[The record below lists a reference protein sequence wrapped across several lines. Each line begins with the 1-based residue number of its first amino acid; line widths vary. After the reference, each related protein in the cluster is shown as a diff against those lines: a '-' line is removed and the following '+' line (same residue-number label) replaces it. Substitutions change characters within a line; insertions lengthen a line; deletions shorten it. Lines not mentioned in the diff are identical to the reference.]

1 MLGFLKPPAH
11 IAPLSDEEVKKKYP
25 LYRLRMFLSVFFGY
39 ASYYLTRSN
48 FALAAPHLIKNLGY
62 SIADIGNVRACLGLA
77 YGLSKFFMGIW
88 SDRSNPR
95 YFMSI
100 GLIISGVIN
109 FFFPYASALW
119 IMFLLMFANGW
130 VQGMGWPPA
139 GRTMTHWFSVSERG
153 TKMAIWNCGHNI
165 GGGII
170 APICVVAFAYMGW
183 KGMLYV
189 PGLLAIA
196 MGFFILVTLRDTP
209 QSVGLPAIEDYRN
222 DYPAVSVDT
231 DREKELT
238 TKEILFKYV
247 LTNKYVW
254 LIAFANAFV
263 YCVRYGILDWSPT
276 YLMHVKSLSIKNS
289 GWGYFLYEWAG
300 IPGTLLAGW
309 MSDKV
314 FRGRR
319 SPVSIIF
326 MGLALAVIYVYWKNP
341 INNPRV
347 DLICLSTI
355 GFLIYGPVMLIG
367 VSALDMVPKKA
378 AGTAAGFTGL
388 FGYVFGTVGASSGM
402 GYLVKAFGWDA
413 GFYLLIA
420 SCLISMGILAFTWNF
435 KASSEGKPDS
445 RPLLPAVPELVVEP
459 DSI

>member
-1 MLGFLKPPAH
+1 MFGFMEPPRH
-11 IAPLSDEEVKKKYP
+11 VPQLSKEEIAKKYP
-25 LYRLRMFLSVFFGY
+25 KYRLRMFLSVFFGY

-48 FALAAPHLIKNLGY
+48 FALAAPHLIKNLGL
-62 SIADIGNVRACLGLA
+62 SISDIGNVRAGLGLS
-77 YGLSKFFMGIW
+77 YGFSKFFMGIW

-100 GLIISGVIN
+100 GLIISGILN
-109 FFFPYASALW
+109 FFFPYASAVGV
-119 IMFLLMFANGW
+119 MFILMFANGW

-139 GRTMTHWFSVSERG
+139 GRTMTHWFSASERG

-165 GGGII
+165 GGGTI
-170 APICVVAFAYMGW
+170 APICVVAFAIMGW

-196 MGFFILVTLRDTP
+196 MGIFILITLRDTP
-209 QSVGLPAIEDYRN
+209 QSVGLPSIEEYKN
-222 DYPAVSVDT
+222 DYPAVAVAD
-231 DREKELT
+231 DPEKELT

-263 YCVRYGILDWSPT
+263 YCVRYGVLDWSPT
-276 YLMHVKSLSIKNS
+276 YLMHVKNLSIKNS
-289 GWGYFLYEWAG
+289 GWGFFLYEYAG

-309 MSDKV
+309 MSDKL

-319 SPVSIIF
+319 SPVTIIF
-326 MGLALAVIYVYWKNP
+326 MALAMAVIYVYWKNP
-341 INNPRV
+341 VGNPRV
-347 DLICLSTI
+347 DLICLSSI

-388 FGYVFGTVGASSGM
+388 FGYVFGTVAASSGM
-402 GYLVKAFGWDA
+402 GYIVKWWGWSA
-413 GFYLLIA
+413 GFYMLFA
-420 SCLISMGILAFTWNF
+420 SCIVAIAILAFTWNF
-435 KASSEGKPDS
+435 RAISEE
-445 RPLLPAVPELVVEP
+445 RPVAELEAEPVLAVTGEL
-459 DSI
+459 